1 MIVQDEIEI
10 KKNKVAKILND
21 VFLYPKKGFFLII
34 QGWINCQCI
43 LVAPVDKASNI
54 VLKFINHSSNA

>member
-34 QGWINCQCI
+34 QGWINC
-43 LVAPVDKASNI
+43 
-54 VLKFINHSSNA
+54 